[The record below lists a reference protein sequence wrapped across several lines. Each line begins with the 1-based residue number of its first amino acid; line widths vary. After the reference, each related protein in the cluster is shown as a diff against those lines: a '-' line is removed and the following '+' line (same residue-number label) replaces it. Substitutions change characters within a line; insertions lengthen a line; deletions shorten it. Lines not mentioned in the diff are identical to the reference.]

1 MPHISMFICGKELPK
16 TCYSSVIR
24 KVYKRAHTY
33 VSMENKEYPDGL
45 TAEDMASDTQ
55 EASDF
60 AYECWRDSQI
70 EEQE

>member
-1 MPHISMFICGKELPK
+1 
-16 TCYSSVIR
+16 
-24 KVYKRAHTY
+24 
-33 VSMENKEYPDGL
+33 MENKEYPDGL
-45 TAEDMASDTQ
+45 TAEDMASDEQ